1 MHGHLQDNITPD
13 NYEEILVSLSE
24 AVSGAAINDQVQTTS
39 NLAVVAA
46 AFLRSAALISERTI
60 ILNEVSYWCL
70 SIFAQYNYDNG
81 GFSPATCYLSS
92 SPLLFRQCRI

>member
-39 NLAVVAA
+39 NLAVVVHNKI
-46 AFLRSAALISERTI
+46 AFSEARH
-60 ILNEVSYWCL
+60 
-70 SIFAQYNYDNG
+70 
-81 GFSPATCYLSS
+81 
-92 SPLLFRQCRI
+92 